1 MRLPGVGGGT
11 LVFPPPLL
19 IPATAEADRVNYVL
33 I

>member
-1 MRLPGVGGGT
+1 MRLHGVCGGI
-11 LVFPPPLL
+11 LVFLPLL

>member
-1 MRLPGVGGGT
+1 MRLHGVCGCI
-11 LVFPPPLL
+11 LVFFPPLL